1 MFETVMFLLAGMGAF
16 LVGFKVLSEN
26 IGKLANNAMRKM
38 FAKISNSRIAGVAV
52 GAGATALLQSS
63 AATTVMLI
71 GFVNAGLITLYQ
83 AVPIIMGANI
93 GTTVTAIILSLDA
106 LDVPLIAMSL
116 AFFGVFA
123 SMIVKKERL
132 KTLFLAIAGIGLV
145 FFGLK
150 VMSKEMTAVAEQPF
164 VQQAL
169 SAVTFPVLLL
179 VLGALFTIIMQS
191 STAVTGILLSM
202 AGSGLII
209 GGGGNSIY
217 FVILGTNV
225 GTCLT
230 AIISSIGARTNARR
244 AAVIHLLFNVVG
256 SVIFLIILW
265 VWTGFNELWS
275 SVITS
280 PKMQIALFHMSFNL
294 ISTIVFLP
302 LTDVIV
308 KVTKRLVPAK
318 KVKRRN
324 SLVALDDRLLRTPG
338 VAIGAVL
345 LATKDMGEVAF
356 KALKT
361 AFDGFIEKDKE
372 RKSEVTEYA
381 AQSGEINVDIT
392 SYLVKISAHNV
403 GLSAENIVSAVHTS
417 ITDIERLA
425 ELADNI
431 TRYTEHYI
439 EQELEFSDQ
448 VIEELKQMF
457 DKIGELYEASMRSLD
472 LQKDYDI
479 NIAQGLED
487 EIDGYKKRLLDGHMI
502 RLNEGKCKPES
513 SGVFINLVNNLERAG
528 DHLMFIAN
536 AFYEANEKYNH

>member
-1 MFETVMFLLAGMGAF
+1 MFETIMFLLAGMGAF

-38 FAKISNSRIAGVAV
+38 FAKISGNRIAGVAV

-116 AFFGVFA
+116 AFFGIFA
-123 SMIVKKERL
+123 SMIVRKERL

-150 VMSKEMTAVAEQPF
+150 VMSKEMTVVAEQPF
-164 VQQAL
+164 VQGAL
-169 SAVTFPVLLL
+169 SAVTFPILLL
-179 VLGALFTIIMQS
+179 LLGAVFTIIMQS

-202 AGSGLII
+202 AGSGLVI

-230 AIISSIGARTNARR
+230 AIISSIGARTNAKRT
-244 AAVIHLLFNVVG
+244 AMIHLLFNVVG
-256 SVIFLIILW
+256 SIIFLVVLW
-265 VWTGFNELWS
+265 VWTGFNDFWS
-275 SVITS
+275 SLIVS
-280 PKMQIALFHMSFNL
+280 PKMEIALFHMSFNL
-294 ISTIVFLP
+294 ITTILFLP
-302 LTDVIV
+302 MTDLIV
-308 KVTKRLVPAK
+308 KLTKRLVPAK
-318 KVKRRN
+318 KAKKRN

-338 VAIGAVL
+338 VAVGAVL
-345 LATKDMGEVAF
+345 LATKDMGEVSF

-361 AFDGFIEKDKE
+361 AFDAFIDKDKE
-372 RKSEVTEYA
+372 RKSEVAEYA

-392 SYLVKISAHNV
+392 SYLVKISSQSIGYN
-403 GLSAENIVSAVHTS
+403 SEKIVSAVHTS

-425 ELADNI
+425 ELADNV

-439 EQELEFSDQ
+439 EQELEFSEQ
-448 VIEELKQMF
+448 VLTELKEMFKKIEELF
-457 DKIGELYEASMRSLD
+457 HASMRSLD
-472 LQKDYDI
+472 LEKDYDVK
-479 NIAQGLED
+479 IAEGLED
-487 EIDGYKKRLLDGHMI
+487 EIDGYKKRLLDGHMK
-502 RLNEGKCKPES
+502 RLNEGICRPES

-528 DHLMFIAN
+528 DHLMFIAS
-536 AFYEANEKYNH
+536 AFNDAKDSSGR